1 MQDRKPWTLI
11 TLIVIIFIIAIVTF
25 ISNVTTAITVNTIN
39 SNRSDI
45 IASTAS
51 EAQHNVYNS
60 FKTWLWCK
68 DVLLMVILVVAMLT
82 IYIYGQGYKLT
93 KMYNRCIGYSIFGIW
108 IVCPLISLML
118 LMIALLAY
126 LNKLATAGNNVIYIN
141 AIFNALLLIVTCIII
156 YAEIDNPRI
165 YQLENDELM
174 LQLPVYDNSS
184 HSVTIEIK
192 EIGRC

>member
-1 MQDRKPWTLI
+1 
-11 TLIVIIFIIAIVTF
+11 
-25 ISNVTTAITVNTIN
+25 
-39 SNRSDI
+39 
-45 IASTAS
+45 
-51 EAQHNVYNS
+51 
-60 FKTWLWCK
+60 
-68 DVLLMVILVVAMLT
+68 MVILVVAMLT